1 MEMPL
6 MSAVQDGVTRDSVAR
21 TLAGDEFVDAFSR
34 IPASVDLPVTNHV
47 VHSISSAL
55 PRSPRHLFSDRDSIF
70 RVNF

>member
-21 TLAGDEFVDAFSR
+21 TLAVDEFVDAFSR
-34 IPASVDLPVTNHV
+34 IPPSVDLPVTNHV

-55 PRSPRHLFSDRDSIF
+55 PRSPFSQTAIASSVLISSL
-70 RVNF
+70 